1 VSAAKA
7 AQRRAAVRTDSFSL
21 TTLRTAYSEPVT
33 VTLSRAQMA
42 RVRRS
47 AATVDRMIARGG
59 AVYGVNTGFGLLCNA
74 IWCCRIPRGWV
85 PACPMPS

>member
-1 VSAAKA
+1 MSAARA
-7 AQRRAAVRTDSFSL
+7 AQRRAAVRTEEFTLASLRAAFS
-21 TTLRTAYSEPVT
+21 RPVS

-59 AVYGVNTGFGLLCNA
+59 AVYGVNTGFGLLA
-74 IWCCRIPRGWV
+74 QTRITSDQLASLQRNLV
-85 PACPMPS
+85 L